1 MIVKS
6 LLKYQS
12 RSLVASR
19 SCRHFLG
26 TGAGRLGHDLG
37 IAAGAAGIAIGL
49 ADAVAAQ
56 AAGRPVV
63 ARTDLRPGIGA
74 SAAGYGQR
82 FLRKLGLR
90 HHELEGLRTVI
101 AQG

>member
-6 LLKYQS
+6 SLKYQS
-12 RSLVASR
+12 HSFVASP

-26 TGAGRLGHDLG
+26 TGAGRMGHDLAL
-37 IAAGAAGIAIGL
+37 AAGAARTAVGL
-49 ADAVAAQ
+49 AAAIP
-56 AAGRPVV
+56 APPAGRRVV
-63 ARTDLRPGIGA
+63 ARADLRPGIRAGA
-74 SAAGYGQR
+74 ACHGQL

-101 AQG
+101 TQ